1 LRDPEHAQA
10 SARRLTAVLA
20 AVIARIDDADLK
32 RILGDLLVKE
42 TERIDFSGVASRLLT
57 ALIDDGRHQALFDRC
72 LVIADDW
79 LGGHREEIQAKVGE
93 GSRYTPKF
101 VDAYVSRR
109 FIDGV
114 LALIHE
120 VASDPGHELRQH
132 FDVAAREFVL
142 QLHSD
147 EAMRQRVREIVSA
160 LVERVR
166 HGDSLARIWTA
177 LKSRLVVA
185 AARQS
190 SALQRRLADALV
202 VFADG
207 LAADRAMLDKLNEW
221 AVQALEVTVVRH
233 RHEVSLLIAGVVK
246 TWDASEVSARIE
258 AEIGRDLQFIRIN
271 GTVVG
276 GIVGVVL
283 HAVGG

>member
-1 LRDPEHAQA
+1 
-10 SARRLTAVLA
+10 
-20 AVIARIDDADLK
+20 
-32 RILGDLLVKE
+32 
-42 TERIDFSGVASRLLT
+42 
-57 ALIDDGRHQALFDRC
+57 
-72 LVIADDW
+72 
-79 LGGHREEIQAKVGE
+79 
-93 GSRYTPKF
+93 
-101 VDAYVSRR
+101 
-109 FIDGV
+109 
-114 LALIHE
+114 
-120 VASDPGHELRQH
+120 LRQH
-132 FDVAAREFVL
+132 FDAAARDFAL
-142 QLHSD
+142 QLHRD

-160 LVERVR
+160 LVDRVR
-166 HGDSLARIWTA
+166 HGDSLARVWAA
-177 LKSRLVVA
+177 LKSRLVVG

-190 SALQRRLADALV
+190 SALQRRLAEALV
-202 VFADG
+202 VLADG

-283 HAVGG
+283 HALGG

>member
-1 LRDPEHAQA
+1 
-10 SARRLTAVLA
+10 
-20 AVIARIDDADLK
+20 
-32 RILGDLLVKE
+32 
-42 TERIDFSGVASRLLT
+42 
-57 ALIDDGRHQALFDRC
+57 LFDRC

-79 LGGHREEIQAKVGE
+79 LCEHREQIQAKVGE

-101 VDAYVSRR
+101 VDAYVSNR
-109 FIDGV
+109 FIAGV

-120 VASDPGHELRQH
+120 VASDPAHELRAR
-132 FDVAAREFVL
+132 FDAAARDFAL
-142 QLHSD
+142 QLHRD
-147 EAMRQRVREIVSA
+147 EAMRLRVREIVSA
-160 LVERVR
+160 WVDRLR
-166 HGDSLARIWTA
+166 HGDSLARVWAA
-177 LKSRLVVA
+177 LKSRLVVGA
-185 AARQS
+185 ASPS
-190 SALQRRLADALV
+190 SAFQGRLADALV